1 MQISVE
7 QVQGEEPVT
16 IMALRGDLDHSS
28 FEAVIDRAK
37 DLYQAGTRKLLLDM
51 SDLNF
56 MSSSGIVALHSIL
69 LLFRG
74 EMPPDPGSGW
84 EALHAI
90 DRARGSGLQA
100 NVRILKPQP
109 KVALTLTKSGMT
121 EFFEIYDD
129 LQTALASF

>member
-7 QVQGEEPVT
+7 QVMEHEPVT
-16 IMALRGDLDHSS
+16 ILALRGELDHSS
-28 FEAVIDRAK
+28 FEALIDKAK
-37 DLYQAGTRKLLLDM
+37 QLYEGGTKNVLLDL

-74 EMPPDPGSGW
+74 ETPPDLESGW

-90 DRARGSGLQA
+90 DRIRGSGRQA
-100 NVRILKPQP
+100 NIKILNPQP
-109 KVALTLTKSGMT
+109 KVGLTLQKTGMT

-129 LQTALASF
+129 LPTALASF

>member
-7 QVQGEEPVT
+7 QVQEKKPVT
-16 IMALRGDLDHSS
+16 ILGLVGELDHSS
-28 FEAVIDRAK
+28 FEALIDKARELHK
-37 DLYQAGTRKLLLDM
+37 AGTKNMLLDL

-74 EMPPDPGSGW
+74 ETPPDLESGW

-90 DRARGSGLQA
+90 DRIRGSGPQA
-100 NVRILKPQP
+100 NIKILNPQP
-109 KVALTLTKSGMT
+109 KVALTLEKTGMT
-121 EFFEIYDD
+121 EFFEIHDN
-129 LQTALASF
+129 LPTALASF